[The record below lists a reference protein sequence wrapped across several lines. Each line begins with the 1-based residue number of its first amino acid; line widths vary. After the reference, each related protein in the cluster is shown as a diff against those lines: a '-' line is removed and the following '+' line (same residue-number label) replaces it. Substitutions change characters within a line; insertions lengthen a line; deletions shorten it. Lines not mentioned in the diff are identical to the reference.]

1 VVAIE
6 RLPWDLL
13 MLVITT
19 VAVITKATS
28 AGLLDYLMEQKL

>member
-1 VVAIE
+1 
-6 RLPWDLL
+6 

-28 AGLLDYLMEQKL
+28 AGLLDYLMEQKLQVDPSFSVL